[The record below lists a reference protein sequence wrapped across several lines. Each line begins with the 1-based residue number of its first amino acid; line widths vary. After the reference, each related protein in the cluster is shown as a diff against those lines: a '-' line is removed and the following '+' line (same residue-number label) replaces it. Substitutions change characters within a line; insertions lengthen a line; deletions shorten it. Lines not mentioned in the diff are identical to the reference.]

1 MLCSKEKDMIEEAT
15 GKLQEMHEKDG
26 GKNIQAALALAQ
38 AYLLTRQSSKVKGI
52 LKVIIGGVVGGEGWS
67 SEYAEP
73 LERAWLLAADLNL
86 SGKISI
92 IGDSSSSSSSSSTA
106 TSTAIDLL
114 SKVLKYNA
122 SCTRAY
128 DYLGLV
134 REKEQDFKG
143 AAESYEKAW
152 RYEQESNPSIGY
164 KLAHC
169 YLKAKRYFDAIDI
182 CHKILKK
189 YPEYPKIKKE
199 ILEKARLNVRMV

>member
-1 MLCSKEKDMIEEAT
+1 MIEEAT
-15 GKLQEMHEKDG
+15 GKLQEIHEKDG

-38 AYLLTRQSSKVKGI
+38 AYLLTRQSAKVKGI
-52 LKVIIGGVVGGEGWS
+52 LKVIIGGGVGREGWS

-86 SGKISI
+86 SVKISI
-92 IGDSSSSSSSSSTA
+92 IGDSSSSSSSTA
-106 TSTAIDLL
+106 TAIDLL

-143 AAESYEKAW
+143 AAESYEKAR
-152 RYEQESNPSIGY
+152 RYKQESNPSIGY

-199 ILEKARLNVRMV
+199 ILEKARNQIRMVWE